1 MRSGIVELP
10 AFLYPSWP
18 SMNNTPIQPGATF
31 RRDGIFTALWI
42 PADRDGRLLKQE
54 LQTLLAFQKKHGIH
68 GILALGSTGEFLQF
82 DSAERKAILAATA
95 ESAGS
100 LPVIANISDIRP
112 AVVRDLA
119 RSARDLGLAG
129 VALLPPYF
137 YPVAQPDLVEYLVR
151 GAEAAQLPLLLY
163 NFPERTG
170 NRIALETVA
179 AVAERV
185 PVAAIKQSGDEF
197 SYHAPL
203 VQLGRE
209 KGFAVFTGAD
219 TRLAEAMAL
228 GAAGCIGG
236 LVNAV
241 PDLLVDIF
249 QAAQAGHPERAA
261 LSAARMKTLGER
273 LSSVMFPLN
282 VGAAIEARGGPVGP
296 PKMLISAAT
305 DQAYCALVQE
315 LKSLYREWNL
325 I

>member
-1 MRSGIVELP
+1 
-10 AFLYPSWP
+10 
-18 SMNNTPIQPGATF
+18 MNNTPIQPEATF

-42 PADRDGRLLKQE
+42 PADHAGHLLKEE
-54 LQTLLAFQKKHGIH
+54 LQTQVTFQKKHGIH

-82 DSAERKAILAATA
+82 DPAERKAILAATA
-95 ESAGS
+95 ECAGA

-119 RSARDLGLAG
+119 QAARDLGLAG

-137 YPVAQPDLVEYLVR
+137 YPVAQPDLVEYFVR

-170 NRIALETVA
+170 NRITLETVA

-197 SYHAPL
+197 AYHAPL

-209 KGFAVFTGAD
+209 KGFTVFTGAD
-219 TRLAEAMAL
+219 TRLAEAMAV
-228 GAAGCIGG
+228 GVAGCIGG

-241 PDLLVDIF
+241 PDLLVDIYH
-249 QAAQAGHPERAA
+249 AAQAGHPERAA
-261 LSAARMKTLGER
+261 LSTARMKTLGER
-273 LSSVMFPLN
+273 LSRLTFPLN
-282 VGAAIEARGGPVGP
+282 VGAAIEARGLPVGH
-296 PKMLISAAT
+296 PKMLVSPAT
-305 DQAYCALVQE
+305 EEAYRGLVQE
-315 LKSLYREWNL
+315 LKGLYREWNL
-325 I
+325 V